1 MSTHSF
7 EVPAAEIPIDE
18 PLNEVVEKIDAG
30 HVNTFRQVPI
40 PASLVESFLA
50 DPSVVIEGF
59 EDIVPESS
67 SIRDNTEGIY
77 QIGYVPT
84 GNNGEKRQIS
94 ATLLG
99 PSGLSR
105 AIRRAKSLVRPQLE
119 LPYTVQIEP
128 ANMPVEAR
136 QLDLF
141 KS

>member
-7 EVPAAEIPIDE
+7 EVPAAEIPNDE
-18 PLNEVVEKIDAG
+18 PLNEVVEKVDAG
-30 HVNTFRQVPI
+30 SVNTFRQVRI

-67 SIRDNTEGIY
+67 SIKDNTEGIY
-77 QIGYVPT
+77 QIGNVPT

-94 ATLLG
+94 ATLLS

-105 AIRRAKSLVRPQLE
+105 AIRRAKSLVRPQPE

-128 ANMPVEAR
+128 ANMPVEAK

-141 KS
+141 